1 MRSHLMRL
9 STPWLAA
16 ILAFGAIAASLAA
29 AGDGDPSLATPHRPE
44 LEYLEAVNR
53 AGPPQDPQLLFLL
66 MGQYANAN
74 LHREGAEHLSA
85 LLKEFGP
92 RLSDAQKSLYLSAIG
107 ALRAG
112 YAGKVFLLRRYGWV
126 KDTITILEEA
136 REKSGGNIY
145 VVRWISGV
153 VYAQLPDTFGK
164 RQSAKDDLNWCLRHM
179 DKAPHPGW
187 AREVYFSLAR
197 LAKEDGD
204 ESKAR
209 EWLRLSGFPDFD
221 KPVTVT
227 APNSIES
234 ATGHAFSARRV
245 TEVVP
250 KKIYELSG
258 FEFTEYYFVVS
269 EDGQE
274 LIGIDAGTRPDS
286 AEAAYSA
293 LRAYAPGLPQLTTIF
308 VTHAHWDH
316 VGGHRYFRSLN
327 PRLKFYARADY
338 REEISRSAG
347 APQAFAKRFF
357 GERFELNDVTS
368 FKPDVTLD
376 RATELKIGGTRVEVI
391 PVQGGETDDALFVH
405 LPDNGTL
412 FVGDFI
418 MPFLG
423 APFVEEGNLPGL
435 LDAIDVVARLKP
447 RHLLHGHEP
456 LNRIFPTP
464 AVLAAMQSHLAWLR
478 AEVLAAIRRG
488 SDRSTIQQANLI
500 PPGLLAGEP
509 GAQLPYLVM
518 RENVINRVFHQAV
531 GYWQPDL
538 QGMDILGRSDR
549 GSMLVDYLGVTESR
563 LSQGVERMIADGK
576 YELAASA
583 LDWAR
588 GRYPDSARLESF
600 ERLAYLKLMEKYQE
614 FNPFKLIVYSGKGG
628 LDLPQLDPATATTV
642 AIGMSK

>member
-1 MRSHLMRL
+1 MKGHPMK
-9 STPWLAA
+9 STPRWLLVFLALGA
-16 ILAFGAIAASLAA
+16 ILGSLAA
-29 AGDGDPSLATPHRPE
+29 AGNDDSSSATSHRPE

-74 LHREGAEHLSA
+74 LHLEGAERFSA

-92 RLSDAQKSLYLSAIG
+92 SLSDVQKSLYLSAIG

-112 YAGKVFLLRRYGWV
+112 HASEVFLLRRYGWV
-126 KDTITILEEA
+126 KDTIAILEEA

-145 VVRWISGV
+145 IVRWISGV
-153 VYAQLPDTFGK
+153 VYAQLPDMFGK
-164 RQSAKDDLNWCLRHM
+164 RDSAKDDLNWCLQNM

-187 AREVYFSLAR
+187 AREVYYH
-197 LAKEDGD
+197 LAKLMKDDGD
-204 ESKAR
+204 ALKAQ
-209 EWLRLSGFPDFD
+209 EFLRLSGFPDFG

-227 APNSIES
+227 SPNSVDRV
-234 ATGHAFSARRV
+234 AGHAFSDKRI

-250 KKIYELSG
+250 RKIYALSG

-269 EDGQE
+269 EDGRE

-293 LRAYAPGLPQLTTIF
+293 LRAYAPGLPELTAIL

-327 PRLKFYARADY
+327 PRLKFYARSNY
-338 REEISRSAG
+338 REEISRVAG
-347 APQAFAKRFF
+347 APQGFAKRFF
-357 GERFELNDVTS
+357 GERFELNDVTT
-368 FKPDVTLD
+368 FKPDVAID
-376 RATELKIGGTRVEVI
+376 RPTELKIGGTRIELI
-391 PVQGGETDDALFVH
+391 PVKGGETDDALFIH
-405 LPDNGTL
+405 LPDHGTL

-423 APFVEEGNLPGL
+423 APFVEEGNLEGL
-435 LDAIDVVARLKP
+435 LDAIDIVTRIMP

-456 LNRIFPTP
+456 LNRIFATP
-464 AVLAAMQSHLAWLR
+464 AVLAAMKSHLAWLR
-478 AEVLAAIRRG
+478 AEVLAAIQRG
-488 SDRSTIQQANLI
+488 SDRSAIQQTNLI

-509 GAQLPYLVM
+509 GAHLPYLVM
-518 RENVINRVFHQAV
+518 RENVINRVFHQTV

-538 QGMDILGRSDR
+538 QGMDFIGRSDR

-563 LSQGVERMIADGK
+563 LSRGVERMIADGR

-588 GRYPDSARLESF
+588 GRYPESARLESM

-614 FNPFKLIVYSGKGG
+614 FNPFKFIVYSGKGG
-628 LDLPQLDPATATTV
+628 LDLPQLAPVGAAAT
-642 AIGMSK
+642 IGNPK

>member
-1 MRSHLMRL
+1 MFTMGRFLVGLALAGAMAIPFAMDKDGG
-9 STPWLAA
+9 TPRGAA
-16 ILAFGAIAASLAA
+16 
-29 AGDGDPSLATPHRPE
+29 RPE
-44 LEYLEAVNR
+44 LEYLKAVNR
-53 AGPPQDPQLLFLL
+53 TGPPQDPQLLFLL

-74 LHREGAEHLSA
+74 LHREGAEQISA

-112 YAGKVFLLRRYGWV
+112 HANEVFLLRRYGWV
-126 KDTITILEEA
+126 KDTIGIVEDA

-153 VYAQLPDTFGK
+153 VYAQLPGVFGK
-164 RQSAKDDLNWCLRHM
+164 RQSARDDLNWCLQNM

-187 AREVYFSLAR
+187 AREVYFSLAK
-197 LAKEDGD
+197 LAKADGD
-204 ESKAR
+204 DIKAR
-209 EWLRLSGFPDFD
+209 ELLRLSGFSDFD

-227 APNSIES
+227 APNSIDR
-234 ATGHAFSARRV
+234 ATGHTFSGRRI
-245 TEVVP
+245 TEIVP
-250 KKIYELSG
+250 KKIYALSG

-269 EDGQE
+269 EDGRE

-293 LRAYAPGLPQLTTIF
+293 LRAYAPSLPELTTIM

-327 PRLKFYARADY
+327 PRLMIYARANY
-338 REEISRSAG
+338 HEEISRSIG
-347 APQAFAKRFF
+347 APQGFAKRFF
-357 GERFELNDVTS
+357 GERFERSDVTT
-368 FKPDVTLD
+368 FKPDVTIA
-376 RATELKIGGTRVEVI
+376 RPTELTIGGTRIELI
-391 PVQGGETDDALFVH
+391 PVKGGETDDALFVH
-405 LPDNGTL
+405 LPAHGTL

-418 MPFLG
+418 MPYLG
-423 APFVEEGNLPGL
+423 APFVEEGNLGGL
-435 LDAIDVVARLKP
+435 LEAIDVVTRLKP
-447 RHLLHGHEP
+447 HHLLHGHEP
-456 LNRIFPTP
+456 LNRLFPTP

-478 AEVLAAIRRG
+478 AQVLAAIQRG
-488 SDRSTIQQANLI
+488 SDRSAIQQANLI

-509 GAQLPYLVM
+509 DAQLPYLVM
-518 RENVINRVFHQAV
+518 RENVINRVFDQAV

-549 GSMLVDYLGVTESR
+549 GSMLVDYLGVTESQ

-576 YELAASA
+576 YELAVSA

-588 GRYPDSARLESF
+588 GRYPDSTRLESM
-600 ERLAYLKLMEKYQE
+600 ERLAYLKLTEKYQE
-614 FNPFKLIVYSGKGG
+614 FNPFKFIVYSGKGG
-628 LDLPQLDPATATTV
+628 LDLPQMAPITATP
-642 AIGMSK
+642 AIGRSK

>member
-1 MRSHLMRL
+1 MGNHPMNSATRWLPAFL
-9 STPWLAA
+9 ALAA
-16 ILAFGAIAASLAA
+16 IAGSLAA
-29 AGDGDPSLATPHRPE
+29 AGNGDSSSATSHRPE

-74 LHREGAEHLSA
+74 LHLEGAERLSA
-85 LLKEFGP
+85 LLKEFEP
-92 RLSDAQKSLYLSAIG
+92 RLSDVQKSLYLSAIG

-112 YAGKVFLLRRYGWV
+112 YASKVFLLRRYGWV
-126 KDTITILEEA
+126 KDTIAILDEA
-136 REKSGGNIY
+136 RQKSGGNVY

-164 RQSAKDDLNWCLRHM
+164 KQSARDDLDWCLRNM

-187 AREVYFSLAR
+187 AREVYFSLAK

-204 ESKAR
+204 DVKAR
-209 EWLRLSGFPDFD
+209 DWLHLSGFPDFD
-221 KPVTVT
+221 KSVTVT
-227 APNSIES
+227 APNSIER
-234 ATGHAFSARRV
+234 ATGHAFSARRI

-250 KKIYELSG
+250 KTIYALSG

-269 EDGQE
+269 QDGQE

-293 LRAYAPGLPQLTTIF
+293 LRAYAPGLPQLTAVL

-316 VGGHRYFRSLN
+316 VGGHRYFRGLN
-327 PRLKFYARADY
+327 PSPKFYARANY

-357 GERFELNDVTS
+357 GERFDLNDVTS
-368 FKPDVTLD
+368 FKPDVTID
-376 RATELKIGGTRVEVI
+376 RPTELKIGGTRFELI
-391 PVQGGETDDALFVH
+391 PVQGGETDDALFIHV
-405 LPDNGTL
+405 PDYGTL
-412 FVGDFI
+412 FAGDFI

-423 APFVEEGNLPGL
+423 APFVEEGNLQGL
-435 LDAIDVVARLKP
+435 LDAIDVVTRLKP

-456 LNRIFPTP
+456 LNRIFPSP
-464 AVLAAMQSHLAWLR
+464 AVLTAMQSHLAWLR
-478 AEVLAAIRRG
+478 AQVLAAIQRG
-488 SDRSTIQQANLI
+488 SDRSAIQQANLV

-518 RENVINRVFHQAV
+518 RENVINRVFHQTV

-538 QGMDILGRSDR
+538 QGMDALGHSDR

-563 LSQGVERMIADGK
+563 LSQGVEQMIADGK
-576 YELAASA
+576 YELAANA

-588 GRYPDSARLESF
+588 ARYPGNARLESM

-614 FNPFKLIVYSGKGG
+614 FNPFKFIVYSGKGG
-628 LDLPQLDPATATTV
+628 LDLPQLDPATPTL

>member
-1 MRSHLMRL
+1 MLTMGRFLVGL
-9 STPWLAA
+9 TLA
-16 ILAFGAIAASLAA
+16 GAIAVPFAMDK
-29 AGDGDPSLATPHRPE
+29 DGGTPRGTARPE
-44 LEYLEAVNR
+44 LEYLKAVNR
-53 AGPPQDPQLLFLL
+53 TGPPQDPQLLFLL

-74 LHREGAEHLSA
+74 LHREGAEQISA

-112 YAGKVFLLRRYGWV
+112 HANEVFLLRRYGWV
-126 KDTITILEEA
+126 QDTIGILEDA

-153 VYAQLPDTFGK
+153 VYAQLPGVFGK
-164 RQSAKDDLNWCLRHM
+164 RQSAKDDLDWCLQNM

-187 AREVYFSLAR
+187 AREVYFSLAK
-197 LAKEDGD
+197 LLKEDGD
-204 ESKAR
+204 DIKAR
-209 EWLRLSGFPDFD
+209 ELLRLSGFPDFD

-227 APNSIES
+227 APNSVDRV
-234 ATGHAFSARRV
+234 AGHTFSGRRIA
-245 TEVVP
+245 EVVP
-250 KKIYELSG
+250 KKIYALSG

-269 EDGQE
+269 EDGRE

-293 LRAYAPGLPQLTTIF
+293 LRAYAPGLPELTAIF

-327 PRLKFYARADY
+327 PRLKFYARANY
-338 REEISRSAG
+338 HEEISHSAG
-347 APQAFAKRFF
+347 APRAFAERFF
-357 GERFELNDVTS
+357 GERFELSDVTS
-368 FKPDVTLD
+368 FKPDVTID
-376 RATELKIGGTRVEVI
+376 RPTELTIGGTRFELI
-391 PVQGGETDDALFVH
+391 PVKGGETDDALFIH
-405 LPDNGTL
+405 LPNHGTL

-418 MPFLG
+418 MPYLG
-423 APFVEEGNLPGL
+423 APFVEEGNLGGL
-435 LDAIDVVARLKP
+435 LEAIDVVTRLKP

-456 LNRIFPTP
+456 LNRLFPTP
-464 AVLAAMQSHLAWLR
+464 AVLAAMQSHLAWLS
-478 AEVLAAIRRG
+478 AEVLAAIQRG
-488 SDRSTIQQANLI
+488 SDRSAIQQANLI

-509 GAQLPYLVM
+509 SAHLPYLVM
-518 RENVINRVFHQAV
+518 RENVINRVFHQTV

-538 QGMDILGRSDR
+538 QGMDFLGRSDR
-549 GSMLVDYLGVTESR
+549 GSMLVDYLGVTESQ

-576 YELAASA
+576 YELAVSA

-588 GRYPDSARLESF
+588 GRYPDSARLESM

-614 FNPFKLIVYSGKGG
+614 FNPFKFIVYSGKGG
-628 LDLPQLDPATATTV
+628 LDLPQLAPVTATP
-642 AIGMSK
+642 AIGRSK

>member
-1 MRSHLMRL
+1 MRTVGRFLAGLALVGAVAVPFAMDKDI
-9 STPWLAA
+9 STPRGTA
-16 ILAFGAIAASLAA
+16 
-29 AGDGDPSLATPHRPE
+29 RPE

-74 LHREGAEHLSA
+74 LHREGAEQISA

-92 RLSDAQKSLYLSAIG
+92 RLSDEQKSLYLSVIG

-112 YAGKVFLLRRYGWV
+112 HANEVFLLRRYGWV
-126 KDTITILEEA
+126 RDTIGILEDA

-153 VYAQLPDTFGK
+153 VYAQLPDAFGK
-164 RQSAKDDLNWCLRHM
+164 RQSAKDDLNWCLQNM

-187 AREVYFSLAR
+187 AREVYFG
-197 LAKEDGD
+197 LAKLAKADGEDI
-204 ESKAR
+204 KAR
-209 EWLRLSGFPDFD
+209 ELLRLSGFPDFD

-227 APNSIES
+227 SPNSVDR
-234 ATGHAFSARRV
+234 AAGHAFSGRRIA
-245 TEVVP
+245 EIVP
-250 KKIYELSG
+250 KKIYALSG

-269 EDGQE
+269 EDGRK

-293 LRAYAPGLPQLTTIF
+293 LRAYAPGLPELAAIL

-316 VGGHRYFRSLN
+316 VGGHRYFRSVN
-327 PRLKFYARADY
+327 PRLKFYARANYD
-338 REEISRSAG
+338 EEISRSAG

-357 GERFELNDVTS
+357 GERFELSDVTT
-368 FKPDVTLD
+368 FKPDVTID
-376 RATELKIGGTRVEVI
+376 RPTALTIGGTRFELI
-391 PVQGGETDDALFVH
+391 PVSGGETDDALFIHVADH
-405 LPDNGTL
+405 GAL

-423 APFVEEGNLPGL
+423 APFVEEGNLGGL
-435 LDAIDVVARLKP
+435 LEAIDVVTRLKP

-464 AVLAAMQSHLAWLR
+464 AILAAMQSHLAWLR
-478 AEVLAAIRRG
+478 AEVLAAIQRG
-488 SDRSTIQQANLI
+488 SERSAIQQANLI
-500 PPGLLAGEP
+500 PPGLLGGEP
-509 GAQLPYLVM
+509 GAHVPYLVM
-518 RENVINRVFHQAV
+518 RENVINRIFHQTV

-538 QGMDILGRSDR
+538 QGMDILGRGDR
-549 GSMLVDYLGVTESR
+549 GSMLVDYLGVTESQ

-588 GRYPDSARLESF
+588 GRYPGSARLESM

-614 FNPFKLIVYSGKGG
+614 FNPFKFIIYSGKGG
-628 LDLPQLDPATATTV
+628 LDLPQLAPVTATATIET
-642 AIGMSK
+642 SK

>member
-1 MRSHLMRL
+1 MRTVGRILVGLALVGAVAVPFAMDKES
-9 STPWLAA
+9 STPRGTA
-16 ILAFGAIAASLAA
+16 
-29 AGDGDPSLATPHRPE
+29 RPE
-44 LEYLEAVNR
+44 LDYLKAVNR

-74 LHREGAEHLSA
+74 LHREGAEQISA
-85 LLKEFGP
+85 LLKEFEP

-112 YAGKVFLLRRYGWV
+112 HANEVFLLRRYGWV
-126 KDTITILEEA
+126 KDTIAILEDA
-136 REKSGGNIY
+136 RAKSGGNIY

-164 RQSAKDDLNWCLRHM
+164 RQSARDDLNWCLQNM

-187 AREVYFSLAR
+187 AREVYFSLAK
-197 LAKEDGD
+197 LAKADGD
-204 ESKAR
+204 DVKAR
-209 EWLRLSGFPDFD
+209 EWLGLSGFPDFD

-227 APNSIES
+227 APNSVDRV
-234 ATGHAFSARRV
+234 AGHAFSGRRI
-245 TEVVP
+245 TEIVP
-250 KKIYELSG
+250 KTIYALSG

-269 EDGQE
+269 EDQRE

-293 LRAYAPGLPQLTTIF
+293 LRAYVSDLPELTTVL

-327 PRLKFYARADY
+327 PRLKVYASANY
-338 REEISRSAG
+338 REEISRVNG
-347 APQAFAKRFF
+347 APRAFAQRFF
-357 GERFELNDVTS
+357 GERFELSDVTS
-368 FKPDVTLD
+368 FSPDVTIA
-376 RATELKIGGTRVEVI
+376 RPTEVKIGGTRFELI
-391 PVQGGETDDALFVH
+391 PVKGGETDDALFVH
-405 LPDNGTL
+405 VPDRGTL

-423 APFVEEGNLPGL
+423 APFVEEGNLEGL
-435 LDAIDVVARLKP
+435 LDAIDVVTRLNP

-456 LNRIFPTP
+456 LNRIFSTP
-464 AVLAAMQSHLAWLR
+464 AILAAMQSHLAWLR
-478 AEVLAAIRRG
+478 AQVLAAIQRG

-509 GAQLPYLVM
+509 GAHVPYLVM
-518 RENVINRVFHQAV
+518 RENVINRVFHQTV

-538 QGMDILGRSDR
+538 QGMDALGRGDR
-549 GSMLVDYLGVTESR
+549 ESMLVDYLGVTESR

-588 GRYPDSARLESF
+588 GRYSGSARLESM
-600 ERLAYLKLMEKYQE
+600 ERVAYLKLMEKYQE
-614 FNPFKLIVYSGKGG
+614 FNPFKFIVYSGKGG
-628 LDLPQLDPATATTV
+628 LDVPQLAPVTAAAT
-642 AIGMSK
+642 IGKSK